1 MYVRTWK
8 RTVSY
13 YVSLR
18 TPCDACHQMF
28 FVMLYV
34 YARLRKKKK
43 RNMEP
48 VRLQPSTCLPL
59 LLLERTRV
67 NTVFLHRGDTSIEQE
82 VCVKIRKFRLIA
94 TIVLSLFFFFSLDS
108 YAMYVYARLKKK
120 EKNRELVRLQP
131 LPASICFLGE
141 NERMYVLSTI

>member
-1 MYVRTWK
+1 
-8 RTVSY
+8 
-13 YVSLR
+13 VSLR

-43 RNMEP
+43 RNIEP
-48 VRLQPSTCLPL
+48 VRLQPPTCLPL

-67 NTVFLHRGDTSIEQE
+67 NTVFLHRGDTSIERE
-82 VCVKIRKFRLIA
+82 VRVKIRKFRLFA

-108 YAMYVYARLKKK
+108 YALYVYARI
-120 EKNRELVRLQP
+120 VRLQP
-131 LPASICFLGE
+131 LPASICFLRE

>member
-1 MYVRTWK
+1 
-8 RTVSY
+8 
-13 YVSLR
+13 VSLR

-48 VRLQPSTCLPL
+48 VRLQPPTCLPL

-67 NTVFLHRGDTSIEQE
+67 NTVFLHRGDTSIERE
-82 VCVKIRKFRLIA
+82 VRVKIRKFRLIA

-108 YAMYVYARLKKK
+108 YALYVYARI
-120 EKNRELVRLQP
+120 VRLQP
-131 LPASICFLGE
+131 LPASICFLRE